1 MLFLLKYYIIFN
13 IIKEGIMVERII
25 NYISVF
31 LALIIVLP
39 LHEFAHAFAAVKSG
53 DPTPKINGRYT
64 LNPLSH
70 FDAMGLVCFVLAGFG
85 WARPVPINP
94 YNFKHYKRGLFW
106 TSSAGVIANYLLA
119 FLAYPL
125 FILSSMLPD
134 IGYFTVVLRLTL
146 FYIFSLSISFFVFN
160 LIPVFP
166 LDGFRIYDA
175 LAKRRGGFYRFLR
188 FQGIYVLY
196 FLLFLSVIADFTGL
210 RQLNILGIAL
220 NFVAGYLQIPI
231 TAFWGLIF

>member
-1 MLFLLKYYIIFN
+1 MVREERPRKNQQHQINRDSRKSQGRERPKKQGRTTNKEFARVTYVFVALFLV
-13 IIKEGIMVERII
+13 M
-25 NYISVF
+25 
-31 LALIIVLP
+31 
-39 LHEFAHAFAAVKSG
+39 
-53 DPTPKINGRYT
+53 
-64 LNPLSH
+64 
-70 FDAMGLVCFVLAGFG
+70 MG
-85 WARPVPINP
+85 
-94 YNFKHYKRGLFW
+94 Y
-106 TSSAGVIANYLLA
+106 
-119 FLAYPL
+119 
-125 FILSSMLPD
+125 
-134 IGYFTVVLRLTL
+134 IGYFTVVIRLTL
-146 FYIFSLSISFFVFN
+146 LYIFSLSISFFVFN

-210 RQLNILGIAL
+210 WQLNILGIAL